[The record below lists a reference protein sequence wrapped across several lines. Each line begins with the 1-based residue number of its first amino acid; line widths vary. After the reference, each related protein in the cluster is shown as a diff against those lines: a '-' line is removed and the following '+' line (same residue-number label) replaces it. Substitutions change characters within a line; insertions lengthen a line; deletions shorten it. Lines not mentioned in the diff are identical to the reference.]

1 MVFDNWNIYEIIP
14 DHVFKDKDIL
24 PPNLQVL
31 HLPGHTPGHCGFKF
45 ENVIFSADIDLNKRG
60 PVVSSVYSN
69 IFSYKQSVNKL
80 INIIKRDNIKILL
93 PGHWNAIFSDIIKKL
108 KIYYNEIIK
117 KEKMILN
124 ILSKNV
130 RMTIE
135 DLTNETIKDFI
146 DELKKFLT
154 EDTKDSL
161 LIARAAEI
169 ITNINYLNELL
180 RLNKVKKVIINDKEY
195 WEPMI

>member
-1 MVFDNWNIYEIIP
+1 
-14 DHVFKDKDIL
+14 
-24 PPNLQVL
+24 
-31 HLPGHTPGHCGFKF
+31 
-45 ENVIFSADIDLNKRG
+45 
-60 PVVSSVYSN
+60 
-69 IFSYKQSVNKL
+69 
-80 INIIKRDNIKILL
+80 
-93 PGHWNAIFSDIIKKL
+93 
-108 KIYYNEIIK
+108 
-117 KEKMILN
+117 MILN